1 MTVLKS
7 AKFCDLNAMFCQL
20 GMILLDMGLELGYF
34 AVVLLVFLAAKD
46 RTLELLPVQV
56 LVLLL
61 DLENVRYDVQL
72 LVLLHILYF
81 IF

>member
-1 MTVLKS
+1 LTVLKS
-7 AKFCDLNAMFCQL
+7 TEFCDLNAMFCQL

-34 AVVLLVFLAAKD
+34 AVVLLVFLAAED
-46 RTLELLPVQV
+46 RTLELFPVQV